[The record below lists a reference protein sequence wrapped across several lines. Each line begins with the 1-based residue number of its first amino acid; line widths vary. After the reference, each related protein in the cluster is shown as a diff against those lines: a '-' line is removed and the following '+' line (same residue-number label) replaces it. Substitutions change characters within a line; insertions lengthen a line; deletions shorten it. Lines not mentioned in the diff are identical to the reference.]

1 MLNKRQLLVSGASS
15 IMLTMAKLSPAQAQ
29 VVAAFKIVIG
39 AVGLLASG
47 LGIFDEVNKWMAD
60 KRCSV
65 PIVDLEDAKFRC
77 QILARSITAPT
88 TGVQE
93 TFGRLFR
100 QQTDRELWHAFRLAL
115 GATLVDGGGVMEAF
129 NKIAR
134 ELGTDNY
141 PGAKSDLENAYR
153 SVNEL
158 RAAVAQVASL
168 PDQSTVDDVNQAK
181 QVFEALYPVVEKA
194 RKAEESLQA
203 AINDRRQVKCP

>member
-1 MLNKRQLLVSGASS
+1 
-15 IMLTMAKLSPAQAQ
+15 
-29 VVAAFKIVIG
+29 
-39 AVGLLASG
+39 
-47 LGIFDEVNKWMAD
+47 
-60 KRCSV
+60 
-65 PIVDLEDAKFRC
+65 
-77 QILARSITAPT
+77 
-88 TGVQE
+88 
-93 TFGRLFR
+93 
-100 QQTDRELWHAFRLAL
+100 
-115 GATLVDGGGVMEAF
+115 MEAF
-129 NKIAR
+129 NKIAS